1 MGNDMSAIWEILK
14 ITIPALLVFLTAYL
28 IFRDMLEKN
37 YEVINV
43 KINSLDEEVKIAL
56 KEIVEIYNN
65 LDKLDLSS

>member
-1 MGNDMSAIWEILK
+1 
-14 ITIPALLVFLTAYL
+14 
-28 IFRDMLEKN
+28 MLEKN